1 MVEMATQFKQGCFK
15 AAFIFLTCLISMAAQ
30 SQTLLSNAPKG
41 ALVITQS
48 DWHSQNTQYLANP
61 ASLMKIFT
69 ATLATEVLGEN
80 YRFKTELAYE
90 EKTLNQGRLTGP
102 LTLTLTGD
110 PSFTQKDLHA
120 LLMTLAKAGVK
131 KLDKVE
137 IDASRYQGHA
147 WSLGQ
152 VWNDHGICFAAPTS
166 AAMINRNCVFG
177 NLKAT
182 EPEQLAHFYL
192 TPNSPLTVENQV
204 VTLAT
209 NQAESCQ
216 VLLKVLGA
224 NHYRLTGCLDE
235 KRKTL
240 PLGFSAN
247 EANAFFKHILM
258 QELALL
264 GFGSEIEVSFIDQ
277 APSWLVDNDKS
288 VKRITHYSAPLT
300 KLVARMLQRSDNLVA
315 DALFKA
321 SGHQYVLSENAGAAS
336 FKALDA
342 YQKGSL
348 ALMSLLD
355 KNQIDS
361 QGLVV
366 RDGSGLS
373 RENLLY
379 ATSLYQVLELWLSHP
394 KFAWLVEALPIAAQS
409 GTLKNRESLKHDM
422 LKGRV
427 LAKSGSMQGVVNLAG
442 FVQVTDEA
450 KGLKLRPFVF
460 MVNQFSKSKAVKPA
474 KFSVEELAL
483 FKFETGFLTQGFG
496 P

>member
-1 MVEMATQFKQGCFK
+1 MVEVVTQFKQGCFK
-15 AAFIFLTCLISMAAQ
+15 ATLVFLSILISMVAQ
-30 SQTLLSNAPKG
+30 SQTLLNNAPKG

-61 ASLMKIFT
+61 ASLMKILT
-69 ATLATEVLGEN
+69 ATLATETLGKN
-80 YRFKTELAYE
+80 YRFKTELAYD
-90 EKTLNQGRLTGP
+90 EKTLKKDRLSGP

-110 PSFTQKDLHA
+110 PSFTQKNLHS
-120 LLMTLAKAGVK
+120 LLMTLSKAGVK

-182 EPEQLAHFYL
+182 KAGQLAHFYL
-192 TPNSPLTVENQV
+192 TPNSPLIVENQV
-204 VTLAT
+204 VTLAA

-216 VLLKVLGA
+216 ILLKVLGA
-224 NHYRLTGCLDE
+224 NHYRLTGCIDE

-247 EANAFFKHILM
+247 EANTFFAHILL
-258 QELALL
+258 QELTLL
-264 GFGSEIEVSFIDQ
+264 GFGSEIEVSFIDH
-277 APSWLVDNDKS
+277 APSWLAKTDKS
-288 VKRITHYSAPLT
+288 VKRITHHSTPLP
-300 KLVARMLQRSDNLVA
+300 KLVTRMLQRSDNLIA

-321 SGHQYVLSENAGAAS
+321 SGHQYALNEAADVAS
-336 FKALDA
+336 LKTLDA

-394 KFAWLVEALPIAAQS
+394 KFAWLVEVLPIAAQS

-442 FVQVTDEA
+442 FVQVADEK

-474 KFSVEELAL
+474 KFSIEELAL
-483 FKFETGFLTQGFG
+483 FKFESGFLIQGFR